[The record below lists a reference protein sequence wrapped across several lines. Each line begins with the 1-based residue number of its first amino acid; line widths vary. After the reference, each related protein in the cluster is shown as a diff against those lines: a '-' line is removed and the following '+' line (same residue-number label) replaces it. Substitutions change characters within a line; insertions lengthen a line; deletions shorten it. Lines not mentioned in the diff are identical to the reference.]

1 MRSNSSTAY
10 AIRPYRRGDR
20 AAVREICAKCSWLGE
35 YEPDRIID
43 DWIWAEYWTR
53 YFTDREPQHTW
64 VVERT
69 ADGAVVGY
77 LTGTADASRVEHYA
91 PRVLPGIVWRVI
103 RKRLMRKAA
112 SRRAIIS
119 MLRSLLRGELSLP
132 RAVRHEFPATC
143 HMNILPEARR
153 RGLGSRMHKLFTER
167 MKSLGVR
174 GVHGHPMSINPVM
187 PGFLSAR
194 GYRMIDS
201 HPLTAFAFAEPRAI
215 DLQTWV
221 RVL

>member
-1 MRSNSSTAY
+1 MSDSIPPTH
-10 AIRPYRRGDR
+10 AIRLYRPGDR
-20 AAVREICAKCSWLGE
+20 AAVRDICAKCSWLGS

-53 YFTDREPQHTW
+53 YFTDGEPQHTW

-69 ADGAVVGY
+69 SDGAVVGY
-77 LTGTADASRVEHYA
+77 LSGTADVSRVEHYT
-91 PRVLPGIVWRVI
+91 PRLLPGIVWRVI
-103 RKRLMRKAA
+103 RKRLLRRAA
-112 SRRAIIS
+112 GRRAIIS

-132 RAVRHEFPATC
+132 RVVRREFPATC
-143 HMNILPEARR
+143 HMNILPEARG
-153 RGLGSRMHKLFTER
+153 RGLGSRMHKLFMER

-174 GVHGHPMSINPVM
+174 GVHAHPMSINPVM

-194 GYRMIDS
+194 GFTMVDS
-201 HPLTAFAFAEPRAI
+201 HPLTAFAFADPQAI

-221 RVL
+221 RAI